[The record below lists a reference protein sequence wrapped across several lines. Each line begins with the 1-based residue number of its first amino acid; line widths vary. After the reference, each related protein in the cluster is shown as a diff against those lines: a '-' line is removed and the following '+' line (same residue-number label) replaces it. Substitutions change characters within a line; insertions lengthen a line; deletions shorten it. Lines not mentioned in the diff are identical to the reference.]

1 MELSEE
7 HQKWIATLPEHHQAM
22 IALVRT
28 HEEAERI
35 GDLDTTL
42 ATLAPYPV
50 FDMFAFNV
58 HLEGMDAVKDFYVNY
73 FAGGLEGFQ
82 NTLLRL
88 WVNDEAVIREDFTN
102 LIDIT
107 TFYGFTLDGPR
118 TARFHTVTIF
128 PFENGLIKGERSYF
142 DRASVLEQ
150 LGITL
155 QYSQ

>member
-1 MELSEE
+1 MELSDE

-35 GDLDTTL
+35 GDLETTL

-58 HLEGMDAVKDFYVNY
+58 HLEG
-73 FAGGLEGFQ
+73 
-82 NTLLRL
+82 
-88 WVNDEAVIREDFTN
+88 
-102 LIDIT
+102 
-107 TFYGFTLDGPR
+107 
-118 TARFHTVTIF
+118 VTIF